1 MRLISPSLIR
11 QLNVLDDLVTSA
23 LYVERCIR
31 SSSTIIAVCVT
42 VVLDETEHGLIVNVL
57 LFTQIL
63 W

>member
-1 MRLISPSLIR
+1 MKEENKDGDR
-11 QLNVLDDLVTSA
+11 NVLKICTQ
-23 LYVERCIR
+23 IN
-31 SSSTIIAVCVT
+31 IINNYTYT